1 MADSYAAGD
10 WETDDL
16 VMLFRLFLQNLE
28 VMDGMEG
35 GWATVLNKFAR
46 WAYLISQKTPLR
58 EAGATSPCT
67 TTWATTF
74 MNSCSTPP

>member
-10 WETDDL
+10 WETDDM
-16 VMLFRLFLQNLE
+16 VMFFRLFLQNLK

-46 WAYLISQKTPLR
+46 WACLVSQKNTVK
-58 EAGATSPCT
+58 EASVTSPYT
-67 TTWATTF
+67 TTWATIS
-74 MNSCSTPP
+74 MN